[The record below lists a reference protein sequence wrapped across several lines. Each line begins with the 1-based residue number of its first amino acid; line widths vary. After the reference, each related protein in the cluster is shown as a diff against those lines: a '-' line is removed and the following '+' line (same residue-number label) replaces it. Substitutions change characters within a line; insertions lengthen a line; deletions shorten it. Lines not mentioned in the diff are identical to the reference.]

1 MDWWQILLI
10 ILISIVIGLLVGGL
24 LSYLILRLQKKP
36 FSKKR
41 ETTTLVEEQLESTAP
56 DLFAEVEN
64 NRRIATEPWTDKLL
78 PFQTHVWDTNQDE
91 VHRLTANLRED
102 LTQAYLD
109 MRQANDIV
117 CLSTELGHRSHTLDE
132 HYMKVCTRIAASL
145 ERIMPLLKGSG
156 N

>member
-10 ILISIVIGLLVGGL
+10 ILVSIVIGLLVGGL

-36 FSKKR
+36 FFKER
-41 ETTTLVEEQLESTAP
+41 ETTAVVEEQLESTAP
-56 DLFAEVEN
+56 DLLAEVEN
-64 NRRIATEPWTDKLL
+64 NCRIATEPWMDELL
-78 PFQTHVWDTNQDE
+78 HFQTHVWDTNQDE

-117 CLSTELGHRSHTLDE
+117 WLSTELGHRSHTLDE
-132 HYMKVCTRIAASL
+132 HYMKVRTRIAARL